1 MRTRA
6 CTERRPL
13 CVLAT
18 VRWCCWWCGWAA
30 LLASGRADDACPQT
44 CACARDS
51 GTVSCLG
58 DSGSGLPSHV
68 PVWTSTLILRGR
80 NVTTLRG
87 GAFATTA
94 EDGGELPA
102 ASALSLSGNSIRA
115 IEADAFAG
123 LPHLHLL
130 DLSHNRVE
138 RISDGAFR
146 GLRELRTLCLNE
158 TLAPESAAQL
168 SAALAAGDLRSLH
181 RLELTG
187 NRLRSVPLARL
198 DAFQQLHQ
206 LVLVN
211 NSIRSLGRDNVSG
224 LERQRRTRV
233 YLANNPFRC
242 TCELEAFYWWLK
254 NGSQCADVALLRCA
268 EPEARRGLALE
279 RLRAEDVDCLNENL
293 EAVSYV
299 FLGIV
304 LALIGLVFLMV
315 LYLNRGG
322 IKRWLNNIREACRD
336 QMEVYHY
343 RYEQDSDPRLANVAV

>member
-6 CTERRPL
+6 CTEPRRL
-13 CVLAT
+13 CVLVT
-18 VRWCCWWCGWAA
+18 VRWRCWWWCGWAA
-30 LLASGRADDACPQT
+30 LLASCRADHACPQT
-44 CACARDS
+44 CACTRDS
-51 GTVSCLG
+51 ATVSCLG
-58 DSGSGLPSHV
+58 DGGSGLP
-68 PVWTSTLILRGR
+68 PRLPAWTSTLILRGR
-80 NVTTLRG
+80 NVTTLPG
-87 GAFATTA
+87 GAFAA

-102 ASALSLSGNSIRA
+102 AFTLSLSANSIRV

-123 LPHLHLL
+123 LPHLRLL

-138 RISDGAFR
+138 RLSDGAFR

-158 TLAPESAAQL
+158 TLAPEAAAAEL

-187 NRLRSVPLARL
+187 NRLRGVPLVRL

-211 NSIRSLGRDNVSG
+211 NSIRNLGRENVSV

-233 YLANNPFRC
+233 YLARNPFRC

-254 NGSQCADVALLRCA
+254 NGSQCADATLLLCA
-268 EPEARRGLALE
+268 EPEARRGLAVE
-279 RLRAEDVDCLNENL
+279 GLRPEDVDCLNENL

-315 LYLNRGG
+315 IYLNRGG
-322 IKRWLNNIREACRD
+322 IKRWLTNIREACRD